1 MNQIYKVIWS
11 RVKRCYVVVSEIAGS
26 NGKNGGVASEK
37 KEPAFPCI
45 SVCSCPYRMPD
56 AERGGGKYAVWAGCF
71 RYRR

>member
-26 NGKNGGVASEK
+26 NGKMGGWLLK

-45 SVCSCPYRMPD
+45 SVRPCPYRMPD
-56 AERGGGKYAVWAGCF
+56 AGGGGSEYTVWSGCF